1 MKALKK
7 ILIIDSNES
16 ERSKLKH
23 FLEKEGFE
31 VEGAVDGETGIQ
43 LLIEGDYDL
52 NIVELEL
59 PGINGADVCN
69 IVRKIKETPIIVLI
83 SNGEEKNMLSSLR
96 AGMDDYILKPYI
108 KAEMLHRV
116 KATFRRATTN
126 DFTVIE
132 QDKNQIRLPNAVIEW
147 EAHRIT
153 GGGKEIYLTPKEY
166 ELLQY
171 LTSWPNKILSRDELL
186 QAVWNDEQSLD
197 TRTVDTAI
205 KRLRD
210 KFSKISPETASTIKT
225 VWRVGYIFEI

>member
-1 MKALKK
+1 
-7 ILIIDSNES
+7 
-16 ERSKLKH
+16 
-23 FLEKEGFE
+23 
-31 VEGAVDGETGIQ
+31 
-43 LLIEGDYDL
+43 
-52 NIVELEL
+52 
-59 PGINGADVCN
+59 
-69 IVRKIKETPIIVLI
+69 
-83 SNGEEKNMLSSLR
+83 
-96 AGMDDYILKPYI
+96 MDDYILKPYI

-126 DFTVIE
+126 DSTVIE